1 MARHLMQ
8 AINAKHQERVK
19 IALLMKIVEK
29 KPFER
34 NKMGSGW
41 YQLLTPEYQMNEEH
55 GLVDD
60 LIFCYIMKERDK
72 SFEYHLDKDKNINA
86 VYLVM

>member
-1 MARHLMQ
+1 MAGHLMQ
-8 AINAKHQERVK
+8 PINAKHQERVK
-19 IALLMKIVEK
+19 IALLMKIGEK

-60 LIFCYIMKERDK
+60 LIFCYIPKERDK